1 MVQMYIPEQKEDK
14 NITNQYYDLQKA
26 GTMDVLG
33 ASFQETLYYNPLNA
47 LNRLG
52 EQYIGKGTQGETISK
67 EAWAESEYYRAGIDV
82 GESGIKTGLAQLL
95 ADRVD
100 KRTNFQTTL
109 SRSEG
114 GFGLGAAQF
123 GVAIAGSFLDPLNVA
138 SAFIPVI
145 GPARMAVMASKLGK
159 SGSRAMAGV
168 IDGAVGA
175 AVVEPLV
182 IGAAAAEQDKSYT
195 MLDSFLNI
203 AVGSALGGIMHVGF
217 GKIGDRLNKISPQT
231 RELAGKT
238 ALGQSLGDTQ
248 VKLDNIISEA
258 KTTTIKAEADQPE
271 RITVYDSEGQP
282 RSVEKVSVDEE
293 GIVTIKDTDGTE
305 KVVDQSDVLSK
316 SVYDED
322 YKIEMTLG
330 SDARGGAVSDMSTTL
345 TEIKQTSRDNKSYI
359 ENLEKSK
366 EITELEIELQKE
378 GRVVKEG
385 IFRKEKKVI
394 NEEKLV
400 KLSATLK
407 AINLAL
413 RRANGEAVVRPK
425 DPVTN
430 QVTETGLQDVNTT
443 ESIVQTQE
451 GAGLTP
457 QQLDDQKNSAIL
469 GQDNLGRLDA
479 YAEKVDEINADTTDL
494 GEIKAEDIETE
505 NEAMLLELDDPE
517 IIDNLPDVAKDTL
530 QGVRASMK
538 AIDESAEKARISYDA
553 ATQAGANCVLRG
565 KS

>member
-1 MVQMYIPEQKEDK
+1 MVQMHIPEQGDDL
-14 NITNQYYDLQKA
+14 NLTNQYYDIAKA
-26 GTMDVLG
+26 GTADVLG
-33 ASFQETLYYNPLNA
+33 ASFQETLYYNPMNA
-47 LNRLG
+47 LDRLS
-52 EQYIGKGTQGETISK
+52 EQYLGKGTQGETISK
-67 EAWAESEYYRAGIDV
+67 ETWAESEYYRAGIDV
-82 GESGIKTGLAQLL
+82 GDGGIKTGLAQLL

-100 KRTNFQTTL
+100 KRNEFQITL
-109 SRSEG
+109 QRSKG
-114 GFGLGAAQF
+114 GLGLGAAQF
-123 GVAIAGSFLDPLNVA
+123 GVAIAGSFLDPLNIA
-138 SAFIPVI
+138 SAFIPVV

-159 SGSRAMAGV
+159 SGSRAMAGA

-182 IGAAAAEQDKSYT
+182 IGAAVAEQDKSYT
-195 MLDSFLNI
+195 MLDSFLNV
-203 AVGSALGGIMHVGF
+203 AVGSALGGAMHVGF
-217 GKIGDRLNKISPQT
+217 GKIGDQLNKLPPQT

-413 RRANGEAVVRPK
+413 RRANGETVVRPK

>member
-1 MVQMYIPEQKEDK
+1 MVQMHIPEQGDDL
-14 NITNQYYDLQKA
+14 NLTNQYYDIAKA
-26 GTMDVLG
+26 GTADVLG
-33 ASFQETLYYNPLNA
+33 ASFQETLYYNPMNA
-47 LNRLG
+47 LDRLS
-52 EQYIGKGTQGETISK
+52 EQYLGKGTQGETISK
-67 EAWAESEYYRAGIDV
+67 ETWAESEYYRAGIDV
-82 GESGIKTGLAQLL
+82 GDGGIKTGLAQLL

-100 KRTNFQTTL
+100 KRNEFQITL
-109 SRSEG
+109 QRSKG
-114 GFGLGAAQF
+114 GLGLGAAQF
-123 GVAIAGSFLDPLNVA
+123 GVAIAGSFLDPLNIA
-138 SAFIPVI
+138 SAFIPVV

-159 SGSRAMAGV
+159 SGSRAMAGA

-182 IGAAAAEQDKSYT
+182 IGAAVAEQDKSYT
-195 MLDSFLNI
+195 MLDSFLNV
-203 AVGSALGGIMHVGF
+203 AVGSALGGAMHVGF
-217 GKIGDRLNKISPQT
+217 GKIGDQLNKLPPQT

-305 KVVDQSDVLSK
+305 KVVDQSDVASK
-316 SVYDED
+316 SPYDED
-322 YKIEMTLG
+322 YEIFMEIGTGDNAFNANVTLKELKEG
-330 SDARGGAVSDMSTTL
+330 SRTNAD
-345 TEIKQTSRDNKSYI
+345 YI
-359 ENLEKSK
+359 DHLEKTK
-366 EITELEIELQKE
+366 EITELAMTSEQK
-378 GRVVKEG
+378 GRLVKQG
-385 IFRKEKKVI
+385 IFRKQKKVI
-394 NEEKLV
+394 DQTKLS
-400 KLSATLK
+400 KLSANLK
-407 AINLAL
+407 ALDIAIK
-413 RRANGEAVVRPK
+413 RANGETVVRPK

-443 ESIVQTQE
+443 KSIVQTQE

-517 IIDNLPDVAKDTL
+517 IIANLPDVAKDTL

-538 AIDESAEKARISYDA
+538 AIDESAEKARVSYDA
-553 ATQAGANCVLRG
+553 ATQAGANCVFRG
-565 KS
+565 GS